1 MAFLL
6 LTGAELSTWVS
17 SKRPF
22 IVKEALR
29 ITLFSLR
36 GAKIMDN
43 LAKILNSFR
52 PGWKERKYVDRFI
65 TILKEMVIPNYSL
78 LYTKIENNKAVF
90 PEQWGRIISALKE
103 AQFFKLF
110 IPVQYGGHKSSEEE
124 IYFMMEL
131 LGYASPGLG
140 IIFVSHGRT
149 IDLILSGTIEQKLE
163 YLPKMAEGNFGAI
176 AMTEEKAGSDA
187 SAVGLR
193 AEKGGDHYLFN
204 GKKIFISNSGL
215 ARDYAVLANTR
226 GIPGPRSLSVF
237 MVGNDSPGLTIEG
250 LPEKDGL
257 RILPTGQLI
266 FENTP
271 VPAKNLVGNDGMGL
285 LLTLDVI
292 DRGRIHIAGI
302 CCGLAYRIFH
312 EIYLYAHQRRQF
324 DHPLTSSQGIS
335 FEISDMFT
343 RINAARGLC
352 IHALGQVGT
361 PYYRISSSQAKLF
374 ASQVV
379 MDVAA
384 KAQILM
390 GGRGYFKNDL
400 VNQLSADARGM
411 EYLEGTSNIQK
422 MIIAGELFKI
432 YHKERTA

>member
-1 MAFLL
+1 
-6 LTGAELSTWVS
+6 
-17 SKRPF
+17 
-22 IVKEALR
+22 
-29 ITLFSLR
+29 
-36 GAKIMDN
+36 MDN
-43 LAKILNSFR
+43 LVKILNSFN

-65 TILKEMVIPNYSL
+65 SILKEMVIPSYSL
-78 LYTKIENNKAVF
+78 LEARIENNRAVF
-90 PEQWGRIISALKE
+90 PEEWSRIVSALKE

-110 IPVQYGGHKSSEEE
+110 IPVEYGGQKTSEQE
-124 IYFMMEL
+124 IYFAMEL
-131 LGYASPGLG
+131 LGYASAGLG
-140 IIFVSHGRT
+140 IIFVSHGRA
-149 IDLILSGTIEQKLE
+149 IDLIHGGTQQQKEE

-193 AEKGGDHYLFN
+193 AERVGDHYLFN

-215 ARDYAVLANTR
+215 ACNYAVLANTR
-226 GIPGPRSLSVF
+226 GVPGPRSLSVF
-237 MVGNDSPGLTIEG
+237 IVENDFPGLTVVG

-257 RILPTGQLI
+257 RVLPTGQLI
-266 FENTP
+266 FKNTP
-271 VPAKNLVGNDGMGL
+271 VPAKNLVGNEGMGL

-312 EIYLYAHQRRQF
+312 EIYHYAHQRRQF

-361 PYYRISSSQAKLF
+361 PYYRMSSSQAKLF
-374 ASQVV
+374 ATQVV

-384 KAQILM
+384 KAQVLM

-400 VNQLSADARGM
+400 INQLSADARGM

-422 MIIAGELFKI
+422 MIISGELFKM
-432 YHKERTA
+432 YHKERIA